1 MSKSLPLPLNTAKPS
16 AEPAPRTR
24 GQMGRRTAT
33 LSRWL
38 HIYLSM
44 VSFELL
50 LFFAVTGLTLNHTDW
65 FAAQMRTSQVRG
77 QVPTAWVKSEQPAK
91 LEIVEHLRK
100 NHGIKTGLSEFR
112 TDDNQLGI
120 AFKGPGYSAD
130 VVLDRATGKYDVT
143 ETRMGLAAVMNDLHK
158 GRDTGPAWSLFLDV
172 SAGLMA
178 GVSFTGLVLMW
189 FLQRKRM
196 AGFVTMATGAL
207 ACYLV
212 YVIWV
217 P

>member
-1 MSKSLPLPLNTAKPS
+1 MSKSLLLPLNTVKPP

-24 GQMGRRTAT
+24 GQLSRRTAT
-33 LSRWL
+33 VSRWL

-44 VSFELL
+44 VSFSLL

-65 FAAQMRTSQVRG
+65 FAAQMRTNQVRG
-77 QVPTAWVKSEQPAK
+77 QVPPAWLKPELAK

-112 TDDNQLGI
+112 IDDSQLGI

-130 VVLDRATGKYDVT
+130 VVLDRSTGKYDVT
-143 ETRMGLAAVMNDLHK
+143 ETKMGLAAVMNDLHK

-178 GVSFTGLVLMW
+178 VVSFTGLVLMW

-196 AGFVTMATGAL
+196 AGLITMAAGSL

>member
-1 MSKSLPLPLNTAKPS
+1 
-16 AEPAPRTR
+16 
-24 GQMGRRTAT
+24 
-33 LSRWL
+33 
-38 HIYLSM
+38 M
-44 VSFELL
+44 VSFALL

-207 ACYLV
+207 ICYLV